1 MAQARKKARRTNRAL
16 LALLLALAV
25 VLAVELV
32 RLSSQLTAAQA
43 EESSLTRQL
52 QQQQQENAALESDLA
67 RKDDPEFIKELAR
80 EQLGLAEAGERIF
93 YDVNE

>member
-32 RLSSQLTAAQA
+32 RLGSQLTAAQA